1 MWRTVPLDDILN
13 IMLDIRYIREYA
25 DRVQESAKNKGYNDV
40 SIARLLDTDEQRR
53 QLQQQVDELRTRRNE
68 IAGQMKGGKPAP
80 ELIEQGRALKEELAK
95 LESDLRDIE
104 ADFQAQMDAVP
115 NITLDD
121 VPLGGESDSVEIKA
135 WGDKRQSAEDHL
147 DFATGRGWLDFE
159 RGAKVAGTKFYYI
172 KGDLMLLE
180 NAIYQYALN
189 LLISKGF
196 TPMTVPHM
204 VSGRVARGSGFAPKS
219 DKESNEYFIDGED
232 VMLIG
237 TAEAPLTGFHADEI
251 IDEKNLPLLYAGY
264 SPCYR
269 KEAGAAGKFSR
280 GLFRVHQ
287 FNKLEMYIFCT
298 PEQSVQM
305 HEKILSIEE
314 EIWQNLGV
322 PYHVVNIAA
331 GDLGAPAAK
340 KYDIEYWSPVD
351 NQYRELT
358 SCSNCTDFQARNLN
372 IRVRRSDGSLQVLH
386 TLNGTAVSSLVAI
399 IENYQTDDG
408 KLRVPE
414 VLRPYLGNREE
425 L

>member
-1 MWRTVPLDDILN
+1 
-13 IMLDIRYIREYA
+13 MLDIRYIRENA
-25 DRVQESAKNKGYNDV
+25 DRVQESAKNKGYDI
-40 SIARLLDTDEQRR
+40 SIASLLETDKRR
-53 QLQQQVDELRTRRNE
+53 RELQQQVDELRTQRNE
-68 IAGQMKGGKPAP
+68 IASQMKGGKPAP
-80 ELIEQGRALKEELAK
+80 ELVEKGRSLKGKLAE
-95 LESDLRDIE
+95 LESELHDVDV
-104 ADFQAQMDAVP
+104 DFQAQMDAVP
-115 NITLDD
+115 NVTLED
-121 VPLGGESDSVEIKA
+121 VPLGGEEDSVEVKA

-147 DFATGRGWLDFE
+147 EFATQRGWLDFE

-196 TPMTVPHM
+196 MPMTVPHM

-372 IRVRRSDGSLQVLH
+372 IRVRRSDGSLQILH
-386 TLNGTAVSSLVAI
+386 TLNGTAVSLARSLVAI

>member
-1 MWRTVPLDDILN
+1 
-13 IMLDIRYIREYA
+13 MLDIRYIREYA

-121 VPLGGESDSVEIKA
+121 VPLGGESDSVEVKE

-204 VSGRVARGSGFAPKS
+204 VSDRVARGSGFAPKS

-287 FNKLEMYIFCT
+287 FNKLEMYIFCA

-372 IRVRRSDGSLQVLH
+372 IRVRRSDGSLQILH
-386 TLNGTAVSSLVAI
+386 TLNGTAVSLARSLVAI

>member
-1 MWRTVPLDDILN
+1 
-13 IMLDIRYIREYA
+13 MLDIRYIRENA

-53 QLQQQVDELRTRRNE
+53 QLQQQVDELRTQRNE
-68 IAGQMKGGKPAP
+68 IASQMNGGKPAP
-80 ELIEQGRALKEELAK
+80 ELVEKGRSLKGKLAE
-95 LESDLRDIE
+95 LESELHDVD

-115 NITLDD
+115 NVTLED
-121 VPLGGESDSVEIKA
+121 VPLGGEEDSVEVKA

-147 DFATGRGWLDFE
+147 EFATQRGWLDFE

-219 DKESNEYFIDGED
+219 HKESNEYFIDGED
-232 VMLIG
+232 TMLIG
-237 TAEAPLTGFHADEI
+237 TAEAPLTGFHTDEI
-251 IDEKNLPLLYAGY
+251 IDEKKLPLLYAGY

-287 FNKLEMYIFCT
+287 FNKLEMYIFCA
-298 PEQSVQM
+298 PEQSAQM

-386 TLNGTAVSSLVAI
+386 TLNGTAVSLARSLVAI